1 MPAEIIV
8 TQGMFLKMKHIAMA
22 ESLESGRSDV
32 LFVGNVP
39 TVTQKSLRQA
49 QNYPETEI
57 PSLHLP
63 FLCSLDGNFCKT
75 LWWDQNLPCSLFKLG
90 KKPDLS
96 LAFLSKQQRILEIK
110 EQLNTSL
117 HPLLQ
122 VQTL

>member
-8 TQGMFLKMKHIAMA
+8 TQGMFLKMKHIATA
-22 ESLESGRSDV
+22 ESLESGQSDV
-32 LFVGNVP
+32 LFVSNVP

-75 LWWDQNLPCSLFKLG
+75 LWWDQNLTCSLFKLV

-110 EQLNTSL
+110 E
-117 HPLLQ
+117 
-122 VQTL
+122 

>member
-75 LWWDQNLPCSLFKLG
+75 LWWDQNRPCSLFKLG

-96 LAFLSKQQRILEIK
+96 LAFLSKQQ
-110 EQLNTSL
+110 
-117 HPLLQ
+117 
-122 VQTL
+122 